1 MNVAELYKQVAQ
13 LGFED
18 SLEDS
23 DRFYFAANRALLQV
37 CKVRP
42 AIGHCLIN
50 HKPLTN
56 LIKESTFSPI
66 EKIIDLTYEAND
78 AKAYYFEADGNGV
91 VCLELYNSD
100 TNTWR
105 VFGSVELKSKQTF
118 VPYKGFIKKEGAFV
132 SGRIRL
138 RFMGEYLYSV
148 KNVALY
154 EHLYSEDTADI
165 PAYEAYTRYNVKN
178 LVTDFMAFCCPP
190 IKETDE
196 NTILN
201 QEYEQEGDST
211 ILLPYEK
218 RGVYKILYERRP
230 KMIENTGANTDD
242 MQEID
247 LDDELCSLMP
257 ILIAAYVWIDDE
269 PQKSEYY
276 LSLYRERV
284 SEIVMSRKDTVPVAI
299 KNANGW

>member
-23 DRFYFAANRALLQV
+23 DRFYYAANRALLQV

-50 HKPLTN
+50 HKPLLN
-56 LIKESTFSPI
+56 LVGESTFSPV
-66 EKIIDLTYEAND
+66 EKISDLTYEAND

-91 VCLELYNSD
+91 VYLEQYVAD
-100 TNTWR
+100 TDEWR
-105 VFGSVELKSKQTF
+105 VFGKVELKSNQTF
-118 VPYKGFIKKEGAFV
+118 ANYKGFIKKEGAFV
-132 SGRIRL
+132 RGRIRL
-138 RFMGEYLYSV
+138 RFTGEFLYSV
-148 KNVALY
+148 KNIALY
-154 EHLYSEDTADI
+154 EHLYSGEVADI
-165 PAYEAYTRYNVKN
+165 PAFEAYTRYNVKS
-178 LVTDFMAFCCPP
+178 LVSDFMAFCCPP
-190 IKETDE
+190 IKETGE

-218 RGVYKILYERRP
+218 RGVYKVLYERRP
-230 KMIENTGANTDD
+230 KVIENTGANTDD

-284 SEIVMSRKDTVPVAI
+284 SEIVMSRKDTAPVAI
-299 KNANGW
+299 KSANGW

>member
-50 HKPLTN
+50 HKPLMN
-56 LIKESTFSPI
+56 LVKESTFSPV
-66 EKIIDLTYEAND
+66 EKIGDLTFEAID
-78 AKAYYFEADGNGV
+78 AKAYFFEADGNGV
-91 VCLELYNSD
+91 VYLELYVPETD
-100 TNTWR
+100 AWR
-105 VFGSVELKSKQTF
+105 VFGSVELRSNQTF
-118 VPYKGFIKKEGAFV
+118 AAYKGFIKKEGAFV
-132 SGRIRL
+132 NGRIRL
-138 RFMGEYLYSV
+138 RFTGEYLYSV

-154 EHLYSEDTADI
+154 EHLYSGDAADI
-165 PAYEAYTRYNVKN
+165 PAYEAYTRYKVKN
-178 LVTDFMAFCCPP
+178 LVADFMAFCCPP
-190 IKETDE
+190 IKETGE

-211 ILLPYEK
+211 ILLPYDK
-218 RGVYKILYERRP
+218 RGVYKVLYERRP
-230 KMIENTGANTDD
+230 KAIENTGATTNDI
-242 MQEID
+242 QEID

-284 SEIVMSRKDTVPVAI
+284 SEIVMCRKETAPVAI
-299 KNANGW
+299 KNVNGW